1 MSDKNSPARVNR
13 IYRYSIASSD
23 MYYTELEQRDVFV
36 SDDPDKG
43 FQIWGQIAGGGPATS
58 VCLCQM
64 LLEYAMYCHSWSS
77 MSEAIFNMRAFG
89 EQLGVA
95 VAKFIQE
102 TPPVEIGESAG
113 ACSLM
118 CLFEAMNIQF
128 TVEQVGPEM
137 HFFFANCPLEE
148 VAQRL
153 GLRDVDLALYG
164 VNAMCQRLIHIVD
177 PHMEILTPMEA
188 REHFVFAV
196 KETVS

>member
-1 MSDKNSPARVNR
+1 MDNKTPQPRVNR

-36 SDDPDKG
+36 SDDPDNG

-77 MSEAIFNMRAFG
+77 MREAVFNMRAFG

-95 VAKFIQE
+95 LAKFIQD
-102 TPPVEIGESAG
+102 TPPVEFGQNAG

-118 CLFEAMNIQF
+118 YLWEAMDIQF
-128 TVEQVGPEM
+128 TVEQIGPEM
-137 HFFFANCPLEE
+137 RFKFANCPLEE
-148 VAQRL
+148 VALRN

-164 VNAMCQRLIHIVD
+164 VNSLCQTLIHIVD
-177 PHMEILTPMEA
+177 PHMEILTPLEA
-188 REHFVFAV
+188 HKDFVFAV
-196 KETVS
+196 KETTV

>member
-1 MSDKNSPARVNR
+1 MSDNKSQPRVNR

-36 SDDPDKG
+36 SDDADKG
-43 FQIWGQIAGGGPATS
+43 FQIWGQIAGGRPETS

-77 MSEAIFNMRAFG
+77 MSEAIFNMRTFG

-95 VAKFIQE
+95 LAKFIQE
-102 TPPVEIGESAG
+102 TPPVEIGPNAG

-118 CLFEAMNIQF
+118 CLWEAMNIQF

-148 VAQRL
+148 VAQRN

-164 VNAMCQRLIHIVD
+164 VNALCQTLIRIVD
-177 PHMEILTPMEA
+177 PQMEILTPLEA
-188 REHFVFAV
+188 RQHFVFAV
-196 KETVS
+196 KEAVS